1 MLGHVN
7 TIDAET
13 FSKIKSTCNNI
24 TISQWYEDN
33 LTLNGPDFQKN
44 YANLKTNFQY
54 IDNFFISTHPD
65 DVSKKNSKIN
75 YHFLPTPVDKN
86 IEKLNIYNLNNYTY
100 DVFFALSHG
109 VNRGIIKSGK
119 KMNERI
125 LLKN

>member
-1 MLGHVN
+1 MFV
-7 TIDAET
+7 
-13 FSKIKSTCNNI
+13 
-24 TISQWYEDN
+24 
-33 LTLNGPDFQKN
+33 
-44 YANLKTNFQY
+44 NLKTNFEY

-65 DVSKKNSKIN
+65 DVSKKNNKIN

-119 KMNERI
+119 KDEREDPHRADGAGYI
-125 LLKN
+125 AKACRRCPAASARCGKRRIGC